1 MPAST
6 LALQSI
12 VHYACALQVSETH
25 SQPPS
30 PPSPSSPKY
39 SDHVLNKPDHQLFH
53 DKPDTHSRREPAFKR
68 HKVSSELKQIFETKV
83 KPLLRRESAEQ
94 FDLEIHSPKGRRH
107 FVLGLFQIELN

>member
-6 LALQSI
+6 LTLQSQI
-12 VHYACALQVSETH
+12 HYTRALQVSETQ

-107 FVLGLFQIELN
+107 FVARLFYIELN